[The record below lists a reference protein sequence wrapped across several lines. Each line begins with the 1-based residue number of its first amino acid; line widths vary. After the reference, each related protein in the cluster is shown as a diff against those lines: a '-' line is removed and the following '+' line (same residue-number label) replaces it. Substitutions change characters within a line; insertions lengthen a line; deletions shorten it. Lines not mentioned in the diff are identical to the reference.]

1 MIGKGP
7 ALGPEQLLVMSDGM
21 PTNAPRR
28 DVSRIPSLID
38 LNMVERIELVA
49 GASSLYGAGATGGA
63 VSTAIRGFPR
73 YRPFAG
79 AGSLGHGLRQGR
91 RRDGLRL
98 PVLAGDRHLSHR
110 RDRDG
115 PDARAAK
122 IMQPPGAGTIELG

>member
-7 ALGPEQLLVMSDGM
+7 ALGPEQLLVRSDGM

-63 VSTAIRGFPR
+63 ISTAIRGFPR
-73 YRPFAG
+73 ISAVRWRRKPRSRSPARSPTRWATVACSRWRPR
-79 AGSLGHGLRQGR
+79 S
-91 RRDGLRL
+91 
-98 PVLAGDRHLSHR
+98 
-110 RDRDG
+110 
-115 PDARAAK
+115 
-122 IMQPPGAGTIELG
+122 QPSP